1 MRISR
6 VSVKGQVRANF
17 HLPLGLGGV
26 ELGFVRKP
34 KLAMD
39 LESTVSLGL
48 VPVPVQDQ
56 IADIVRELMDNWLV
70 QNVVEPNSM
79 LFLPAPLPAPSGGVR
94 RSESIKA
101 LPTTGEA
108 SSDSL
113 SGSALMSAPVDD
125 EVERAVLAALT
136 HRMTTAE

>member
-6 VSVKGQVRANF
+6 VSVKGQVRADF
-17 HLPLGLGGV
+17 LMPLGLGGV
-26 ELGFVRKP
+26 KLGFVRKP

-56 IADIVRELMDNWLV
+56 IADIVRELMDDWLV

-79 LFLPAPLPAPSGGVR
+79 IFRPAPVPTQAVATCRGDGGKATSASGDRAPPETLPSG
-94 RSESIKA
+94 
-101 LPTTGEA
+101 
-108 SSDSL
+108 
-113 SGSALMSAPVDD
+113 PVDD
-125 EVERAVLAALT
+125 EMERAVLAALT
-136 HRMTTAE
+136 HRMTSAEL